1 MNLKSDRVFGL
12 DLFRAVAILLVVLGH
27 GSHFLKDTRFSDFP
41 YFNMIDGV
49 DLFFVLSGFLIGT
62 ILLKEINKEK
72 EFEWRSLFKFWK
84 RRWFRTLPNYY
95 LVLLLNYFIVK
106 WSIIQGDIL
115 QFNWKFFFFLQNF
128 SAPFFDFFWESWS
141 LSVEEWFYLFTPVL
155 LLFFLK
161 LFSPKLSFLLVV
173 LMMIIFPLLYRV
185 YIFNPALDDFW
196 YDVTLRK
203 VVITRLDS
211 IAYGLLASWVFYY
224 FKSQWEKLKGL
235 SFLLG
240 LGLIVFILNIQT
252 SNTSFYN
259 QVFAFSITPIS
270 AELLLPLIN
279 SIQHFDGL
287 IPKVI
292 THISK
297 ISYSMYLINLALVSA
312 IIRDN
317 FATQNEIDGILKY
330 LLYWIL
336 VIALST
342 LLYYIFERPM
352 LKLRGE
358 DR

>member
-1 MNLKSDRVFGL
+1 
-12 DLFRAVAILLVVLGH
+12 
-27 GSHFLKDTRFSDFP
+27 
-41 YFNMIDGV
+41 
-49 DLFFVLSGFLIGT
+49 
-62 ILLKEINKEK
+62 
-72 EFEWRSLFKFWK
+72 
-84 RRWFRTLPNYY
+84 
-95 LVLLLNYFIVK
+95 
-106 WSIIQGDIL
+106 
-115 QFNWKFFFFLQNF
+115 
-128 SAPFFDFFWESWS
+128 
-141 LSVEEWFYLFTPVL
+141 
-155 LLFFLK
+155 
-161 LFSPKLSFLLVV
+161 
-173 LMMIIFPLLYRV
+173 V
-185 YIFNPALDDFW
+185 YIFNPAIDDFW

-224 FKSQWEKLKGL
+224 LKSQWEKLKGL

-259 QVFAFSITPIS
+259 QVITFSITPIS
-270 AELLLPLIN
+270 AALLLPLIN
-279 SIQHFDGL
+279 SIQHVDGL

-317 FATQNEIDGILKY
+317 FAPQNEIDGILKY